1 MPLSAGT
8 RLGPY
13 EILAP
18 IGAGGMGEVYR
29 ARDTKLDRDVAI
41 KVLPAALAQDPER
54 LARFE
59 REAKVLAS
67 LNHPNIAQIYG
78 IEDRALI
85 MELVDGATLQGPLPL
100 ETALDYARQ
109 IADALEA
116 AHEKNIIH
124 RDLKPA
130 NIMITP
136 AGVVKVL
143 DFGLAAVSQFSD
155 PSNPASSPTLTI
167 SPTRAG
173 MILGTAAY
181 MSPEQAR
188 GKAVDK
194 RADIW
199 AFGVVLFEML
209 TGKPLFEGETVSDTL
224 AQVLTKEPDWERVPT
239 KVQRLLRKCLEK
251 DPKGRLRDI
260 GDAWGLLEEA
270 EPAITAPSRSRL
282 GMGIWIATTVAVLMA
297 GVLGSGWW
305 RATRPIDPPLKPLVR
320 LDVDL
325 GPSVSLTAPYG
336 TAAVL
341 SPDGT
346 RLVYV
351 SQGRLFTRRL
361 DQPMASELAGTEGG
375 YGPFFSPDGQW
386 VAFFAQGKLKKISVE
401 GGAAFD
407 LCNLAVLQGGS
418 WGEDGNIIV
427 AIQDTSSAL
436 RSIPATGGEPVP
448 VTELAAGEFFLPR
461 WPQILPGGNTVLF
474 TAAPGLNAFDSA
486 NIEVISFADHK
497 RKTLVRGGT
506 FGRYLPSG
514 HLVYVNGG
522 TLFAVPFDLDRLEV
536 HGTPVPVLEQVA
548 YSFQSGF
555 AQLDFSRTG
564 TVVYRTGGPLG
575 GRVTVQWMDSTGK
588 TQPLLAKP
596 GFYLRP
602 RLSPDGGRLA
612 MDMRVGANQD
622 IWVYDWKRSGMTR
635 LTFDGSN
642 QNQVWTPDG
651 RYIIFGG
658 KRGMFWTRSDGAS
671 KPQPLTRSSNVEY
684 PYSVAPDGKRLAFH
698 SATLG
703 TGFDLWTVPLES
715 DGGGL
720 RAGKPEVF
728 LQTPFDER
736 YPVFSPDGRWLAYS
750 SNESGSFQV
759 YVRAFPD
766 QGRRWQISNDGGLT
780 PTWSRDGR
788 ELLFRTE
795 DNRIMVA
802 NLTAKGDSFAADGPK
817 AWSEQRIAD
826 VSPGVPSYDLAPDG
840 KRIVALMP
848 ADAPESPQALSHVVF
863 LENFFDELRR
873 RVPVGR

>member
-1 MPLSAGT
+1 
-8 RLGPY
+8 LGHY

-41 KVLPAALAQDPER
+41 KVLPAALAQDLER

-67 LNHPNIAQIYG
+67 LNNPNIAQIYG
-78 IEDRALI
+78 IEDRALV
-85 MELVDGATLQGPLPL
+85 MELVAGETLQGPLPL
-100 ETALDYARQ
+100 ETALNYARQ

-116 AHEKNIIH
+116 AHEKYIIH

-143 DFGLAAVSQFSD
+143 DFGLAAVAQSSD

-181 MSPEQAR
+181 MAPEQAR
-188 GKAVDK
+188 GKTVDK

-209 TGKPLFEGETVSDTL
+209 TGKRLFEGETVSDTL
-224 AQVLTKEPDWERVPT
+224 VQVLTKEPDWEQVPA
-239 KVQRLLRKCLEK
+239 KVRRLLQACLQKDPRQRLQA
-251 DPKGRLRDI
+251 I
-260 GDAWGLLEEA
+260 GDWRLLLADEQPQQIA
-270 EPAITAPSRSRL
+270 TPSRSRL
-282 GMGIWIATTVAVLMA
+282 GWVVATMAVLIA
-297 GVLGSGWW
+297 GVLGFGWW
-305 RATRPIDPPLKPLVR
+305 RATRAIEQPPKPLVR

-325 GPSVSLTAPYG
+325 GPGVSVSAPYG
-336 TAAVL
+336 AAAIL

-351 SQGRLFTRRL
+351 SQGKLFTRRL

-375 YGPFFSPDGQW
+375 YGPFFSPDGRW
-386 VAFFAQGKLKKISVE
+386 VAFYAQGKLKKISVE

-407 LCNLAVLQGGS
+407 LCNLAALQGGS
-418 WGEDGNIIV
+418 WSEDGNIIV
-427 AIQDTSSAL
+427 AIQDSSSTL

-448 VTELAAGEFFLPR
+448 VTELAVGEFFLPR
-461 WPQILPGGNTVLF
+461 WPQILPGGKTVLF
-474 TAAPGLNAFDSA
+474 TAAPGLNAYDSA
-486 NIEVISFADHK
+486 NIEVMSFADHK

-536 HGTPVPVLEQVA
+536 HGTPVPVLERVA

-564 TVVYRTGGPLG
+564 TLVYRAGGALG
-575 GRVTVQWMDSTGK
+575 GRVTVQWMDSTGE

-602 RLSPDGGRLA
+602 RLSPDGARLA

-622 IWVYDWKRSGMTR
+622 IWVYDWKRSGMMR

-658 KRGMFWTRSDGAS
+658 KQGMFWTRSDGAS

-703 TGFDLWTVPLES
+703 TGFDLWTLPLES

-720 RAGKPEVF
+720 RAGTPEVF

-750 SNESGSFQV
+750 SNESGNYQV

-766 QGRRWQISNDGGLT
+766 HGRRWQISNDGGLT
-780 PTWSRDGR
+780 PAWSRNGR
-788 ELLFRTE
+788 ELYFRTE

-802 NLTAKGDSFAADGPK
+802 NLMAQGDSFVADGPK
-817 AWSEQRIAD
+817 AWSDQRIAD
-826 VSPGVPSYDLAPDG
+826 VSPGVPNYDLAPDG
-840 KRIVALMP
+840 KRIVALIP
-848 ADAPESPQALSHVVF
+848 ADAPETQRAQSHVIF